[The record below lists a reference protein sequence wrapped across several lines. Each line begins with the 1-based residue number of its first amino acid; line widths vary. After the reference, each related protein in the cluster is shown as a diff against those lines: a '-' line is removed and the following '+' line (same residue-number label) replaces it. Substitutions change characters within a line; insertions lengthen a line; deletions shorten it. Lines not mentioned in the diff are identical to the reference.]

1 VIPVTPK
8 MRLNYRVIVNYVV
21 RMHARA
27 PAPGRLDGVQQ
38 HKMVYKRTCAMHICV
53 CTLPLHCYKQSYTN
67 IHKTHGNLSKVV

>member
-8 MRLNYRVIVNYVV
+8 MRLNYVIVNYVV

-38 HKMVYKRTCAMHICV
+38 HKVVYIYMHVRYAHMCLYTTIALLQRV
-53 CTLPLHCYKQSYTN
+53 LHEHTQYTW
-67 IHKTHGNLSKVV
+67 